1 VGPYH
6 RFCRRSGF
14 GCALRPLCAQGARHC
29 APFSVEGFAM
39 TTAPVSF
46 EFFPPNTP
54 VGAEKLK
61 TVVAELA
68 TTGPEFF
75 SVTYGAGG
83 ATRDKTLATVQQ
95 IASMG
100 FEAAPHLSCIGS
112 TREGIAE
119 ILATYR
125 AQGIRRLV
133 ALRGDLPSGTAV
145 AGEFRFAHDLVQFIR
160 SEQGGDWQIEVAAY
174 PEYHPQQRYARKDLE
189 HFAAK
194 CKAGADSAIT
204 QFFFNA
210 DAYFHFV
217 DEVRALGVTV
227 PIVPGI
233 MPIHNYAR
241 IAQFAQRD
249 GIEIP
254 RWVALKMEGFLDD
267 AAAVRAFGLD
277 VVTRLCERL
286 LAGGAPGLHF
296 YTLNQSALSLEICR
310 RLGIRPAQ

>member
-1 VGPYH
+1 MKHVPI
-6 RFCRRSGF
+6 
-14 GCALRPLCAQGARHC
+14 
-29 APFSVEGFAM
+29 
-39 TTAPVSF
+39 SF

-54 VGAEKLK
+54 VGSEKLK
-61 TVVAELA
+61 TVVQDLA
-68 TTGPEFF
+68 VVKPEFF

-83 ATRDKTLATVQQ
+83 STREKTLATVQD
-95 IASMG
+95 IAALG
-100 FEAAPHLSCIGS
+100 HEAAPHLSCIGS
-112 TREGIAE
+112 TATSISE

-125 AQGIRRLV
+125 TQGIRRLV
-133 ALRGDLPSGTAV
+133 ALRGDLPSGTAT
-145 AGEFRFAHDLVQFIR
+145 AGEFRYAAELIEFIR
-160 SEQGGDWQIEVAAY
+160 QTQGRDWFIEVAAY
-174 PEYHPQQRYARKDLE
+174 PEYHPQQRYARRDLE

-194 CKAGADSAIT
+194 VKAGADSAIT
-204 QFFFNA
+204 QFFFNP

-217 DEVRALGVTV
+217 DEVRALGVMV

-267 AAAVRAFGLD
+267 SASIRAFGID
-277 VVTRLCERL
+277 VVARLCERL
-286 LAGGAPGLHF
+286 IAGGAPGIHF

-310 RLGIRPAQ
+310 RLGQA

>member
-1 VGPYH
+1 MSTQTPRLPV
-6 RFCRRSGF
+6 
-14 GCALRPLCAQGARHC
+14 
-29 APFSVEGFAM
+29 
-39 TTAPVSF
+39 PVSF

-61 TVVAELA
+61 TVVQDLGALA
-68 TTGPEFF
+68 PEFF

-83 ATRDKTLATVQQ
+83 STRDKTLATVKD
-95 IASMG
+95 IAVAG
-100 FEAAPHLSCIGS
+100 FEAAPHLSCVGS

-125 AQGIRRLV
+125 AQNIRRLV

-145 AGEFRFAHDLVQFIR
+145 AGEFRYASELVQFVR
-160 SEQGGDWQIEVAAY
+160 ETQGADWHIEVAAY
-174 PEYHPQQRYARKDLE
+174 PEYHPEQRYAKRDLQ

-194 CKAGADSAIT
+194 VKAGANSAIT
-204 QFFFNA
+204 QFFFNP

-217 DEVRALGVTV
+217 DEVRALGVDV

-233 MPIHNYAR
+233 MPIHNFAR
-241 IAQFAQRD
+241 IVQFAARD

-254 RWVALKMEGFLDD
+254 RWVLLKMEGYLDD
-267 AAAVRAFGLD
+267 TASIRAFGVD

-286 LAGGAPGLHF
+286 IAGGAPSIHF
-296 YTLNQSALSLEICR
+296 YTLNQSGLTTEICQ
-310 RLGIRPAQ
+310 RLMGR